1 MQDGVHNI
9 HDKFVRE
16 SFSDPVRAI
25 AFLERFLPDEM
36 INNLDLP
43 TLRVLQESYLN
54 EALKEHF
61 SDLVFEIS
69 LKQYAD
75 TKTDISILFEHKSS
89 PDKHVL
95 IQVGHYMFAHWVKCL
110 AEKKKLKVIIPM
122 IYYQGK
128 KEWTLADLSSL
139 FDSYPDFIKNHIP
152 TLNYLFFALNT
163 ISEDKIE
170 TIRDTMMAA
179 AVIAQK
185 WRINP
190 VKLQADFERIFRL
203 FPLKD
208 PNWNF
213 LEKIVVY
220 ALNVS
225 DITEEVLAETIKSI
239 PQPIKDNIMT
249 TYDRI
254 VQKNRNEGVQIG
266 IQKGKI

>member
-69 LKQYAD
+69 LKNNAD

-139 FDSYPDFIKNHIP
+139 FDSYPDFIK
-152 TLNYLFFALNT
+152 T
-163 ISEDKIE
+163 IY
-170 TIRDTMMAA
+170 R
-179 AVIAQK
+179 
-185 WRINP
+185 R
-190 VKLQADFERIFRL
+190 
-203 FPLKD
+203 
-208 PNWNF
+208 
-213 LEKIVVY
+213 
-220 ALNVS
+220 
-225 DITEEVLAETIKSI
+225 
-239 PQPIKDNIMT
+239 
-249 TYDRI
+249 
-254 VQKNRNEGVQIG
+254 
-266 IQKGKI
+266 